1 MLALALPYS
10 LIRGVC
16 YDRGVKP
23 LKLHFKT
30 TLLVSAITLAV
41 MIALLLVI
49 SARLVDFIRADEKAL
64 TEVGAVSLAE
74 HLGQSPSLSDSNEL
88 ERATALVRAAR
99 RDAIGV
105 RLWKAAGDGFNVVWS
120 SSGGQA
126 ATEMPAGV
134 AGSLGRKQIAR
145 IESGRVIETSDSLYR
160 VFAPIVRQQKVIGAV
175 EIDDHL
181 DNLPVLLKRSASAA
195 AWLAFAAIGLI
206 ALATYV
212 LFRDLIYR
220 PIENL
225 LEVIAKA
232 KSGKLDAQ
240 APERKPDELG
250 RLSQEFNGML
260 GQIHEMTAERERRQ
274 EVLRERVHEATVQ
287 LEQRNQQLET
297 ANQELWRTTRRL
309 TQLERLA
316 AAGQTAAQFAHEVG
330 TPLGLISCQAQ
341 LIQSEAQADPASV
354 NERAEIIVEQ
364 AERIERIVRRTLD
377 RTRGEIAEHSPLD
390 LNSLINRITEATL
403 PTLAER
409 GVRLD
414 LSLDRRTPVITG
426 DADKLQQAFLNLIN
440 NALDSM
446 SDGGQ
451 MTITTAIEAPAKDQ
465 PPRVVV
471 TIADTGCG
479 MTVEAQARIFDPLY
493 TTKERGKG
501 TGLGLAVVNQV
512 MQEHDGA
519 IEVESAPGR
528 GSRFRLLF
536 PKLASTH
543 MAAPDD
549 RLSQTAPV

>member
-1 MLALALPYS
+1 M
-10 LIRGVC
+10 
-16 YDRGVKP
+16 
-23 LKLHFKT
+23 KLHFKT

-49 SARLVDFIRADEKAL
+49 SARLVDFIRADERAL

-74 HLGQSPSLSDSNEL
+74 HLSQSPSLSDSNEL
-88 ERATALVRAAR
+88 ERATALARAAR
-99 RDAIGV
+99 HDAISV
-105 RLWKAAGDGFNVVWS
+105 RVWQAAGDEFNLVWS
-120 SSGGQA
+120 SPGEQA
-126 ATEMPAGV
+126 AVEMPAGV
-134 AGSLGRKQIAR
+134 ARLLGRQQIAR
-145 IESGRVIETSDSLYR
+145 IESERVIETSDSLYR
-160 VFAPIVRQQKVIGAV
+160 VFAPIVRQQKVAGAV

-181 DNLPVLLKRSASAA
+181 DNLPLLLKRSASAVM
-195 AWLAFAAIGLI
+195 WLALIAIGLI

-225 LEVIAKA
+225 LEVITQA
-232 KSGKLDAQ
+232 KSGKLDVK
-240 APERKPDELG
+240 APERKRDELG

-260 GQIHEMTAERERRQ
+260 GQIHEMTTERERQQ
-274 EVLRERVHEATVQ
+274 EVLRERVHEATAQ
-287 LEQRNQQLET
+287 LEQRNEQLAA

-377 RTRGEIAEHSPLD
+377 RTRGEIAEHAPLD
-390 LNSLINRITEATL
+390 LNSLIKRMTEATL
-403 PTLAER
+403 PTMADR

-414 LSLDRRTPVITG
+414 LSLDQQAPVIAG

-440 NALDSM
+440 NALDAM
-446 SDGGQ
+446 PDGGQ
-451 MTITTAIEAPAKDQ
+451 MTITTEIEATADGQ
-465 PPRVVV
+465 PPRAVVSF
-471 TIADTGCG
+471 ADTGCG
-479 MTVEAQARIFDPLY
+479 MTAEAQAHIFDPFY

-501 TGLGLAVVNQV
+501 AGLGLVVVNQV

-519 IEVESAPGR
+519 IELESAPGR

-536 PKLASTH
+536 PTSVTAH
-543 MAAPDD
+543 GAAPGNQ
-549 RLSQTAPV
+549 LSRTSSV